1 MIRFRPLAP
10 ILLSVLGLALVAC
23 GGESEKR
30 DGANP
35 VAGTS
40 GGAAGAGAS
49 AADTPEAKVRATFK
63 TVLEIVK
70 AGDAEKLAPYVVYRG
85 PDAARTWK
93 AVCVWANE
101 DERRRVKGVLEE
113 ARKLAVL
120 GEPAEGTFKVRT
132 QKEGAWHVLE
142 TTFGAK
148 KAVFAFLPVGDGYAL
163 GDID

>member
-1 MIRFRPLAP
+1 MPRFRSLAP
-10 ILLSVLGLALVAC
+10 VLVTVLGLALVAC
-23 GGESEKR
+23 GGESEKK
-30 DGANP
+30 DGAKP

-40 GGAAGAGAS
+40 GGAAGAGAA

-85 PDAARTWK
+85 PDAARNWK

-101 DERRRVKGVLEE
+101 DEQRRVKGVLEE
-113 ARKLAVL
+113 AKKLAGL
-120 GEPAEGTFKVRT
+120 GEPAEGTFSTK
-132 QKEGAWHVLE
+132 KESEGVWHVLQ

-148 KAVFAFLPVGDGYAL
+148 KAVFAFLPIGSGFAI